1 MPLNGSLKVSL
12 PDRFSIDYYI
22 VFLSIMTQDVRQWLD
37 EIKRLQ
43 QQLATVQRDR
53 DTALESAQQWRQ
65 LYNTE
70 AQQRREETQRYQ
82 ATLADLEAE
91 IQQLQQKLSIPQN
104 EILTKVAIQREL
116 DQLQDVEVL
125 KAKLKT
131 AMLER
136 DRARETI
143 RQLNES
149 LEQEK
154 ATHQETRN
162 SLTTALGDTVDLL
175 TKAQGRSPFQGDS
188 ANNRSDSQ
196 QLLTTQQALPQLPSI
211 EQQDTEN

>member
-1 MPLNGSLKVSL
+1 
-12 PDRFSIDYYI
+12 
-22 VFLSIMTQDVRQWLD
+22 MTQDVRQWLD

-53 DTALESAQQWRQ
+53 DAAFESAQQWRH

-70 AQQRREETQRYQ
+70 AQQRREQTQRYQ
-82 ATLADLEAE
+82 ETVAALETE
-91 IQQLQQKLSIPQN
+91 IEQLQQKLSIPQN
-104 EILTKVAIQREL
+104 EILSKVAIQREL
-116 DQLQDVEVL
+116 DELEDVEQL
-125 KAKLKT
+125 KAKLKI

-154 ATHQETRN
+154 ASHQETRN

-175 TKAQGRSPFQGDS
+175 TKAQGRSPFITDS
-188 ANNRSDSQ
+188 TALETPSE
-196 QLLTTQQALPQLPSI
+196 QLLKPQQALPRLPPI
-211 EQQDTEN
+211 EHPDPEN

>member
-1 MPLNGSLKVSL
+1 
-12 PDRFSIDYYI
+12 
-22 VFLSIMTQDVRQWLD
+22 MTQNVRQWLD

-53 DTALESAQQWRQ
+53 DTALDSAQQWRK

-82 ATLADLEAE
+82 STLADLEAE
-91 IQQLQQKLSIPQN
+91 IEQLQQKLSIPQN

-116 DQLQDVEVL
+116 DQLQDAEEL
-125 KAKLKT
+125 KARLKT
-131 AMLER
+131 VMLER

-149 LEQEK
+149 LEQEQ
-154 ATHQETRN
+154 ANHQETRN

-175 TKAQGRSPFQGDS
+175 TKAQGRSPFKTDS
-188 ANNRSDSQ
+188 ATSTSHSEHLLNPQ
-196 QLLTTQQALPQLPSI
+196 QPLPKLPPI
-211 EQQDTEN
+211 EQIETEN

>member
-1 MPLNGSLKVSL
+1 
-12 PDRFSIDYYI
+12 
-22 VFLSIMTQDVRQWLD
+22 MTQDIRQWLD

-53 DTALESAQQWRQ
+53 DTALDSAQQWRK

-82 ATLADLEAE
+82 STLADLEAE
-91 IQQLQQKLSIPQN
+91 IEQLQQKLSIPQN
-104 EILTKVAIQREL
+104 EILAKVAIQREL
-116 DQLQDVEVL
+116 DQLQDTEE
-125 KAKLKT
+125 LKT
-131 AMLER
+131 RLKTVMLER

-149 LEQEK
+149 LEHEK
-154 ATHQETRN
+154 ASHQETRN

-175 TKAQGRSPFQGDS
+175 TKAQGRSPFTNQS
-188 ANNRSDSQ
+188 ASQ
-196 QLLTTQQALPQLPSI
+196 SEQLLNPQQALPKLPPI
-211 EQQDTEN
+211 EQQQREN

>member
-1 MPLNGSLKVSL
+1 
-12 PDRFSIDYYI
+12 
-22 VFLSIMTQDVRQWLD
+22 MTQNVRQWLD

-53 DTALESAQQWRQ
+53 DTALDSAQQWRK

-82 ATLADLEAE
+82 STLADLEAE
-91 IQQLQQKLSIPQN
+91 IEQLQQKLSIPQN

-116 DQLQDVEVL
+116 DQLQDPEE
-125 KAKLKT
+125 LKT
-131 AMLER
+131 RLKTVMLER

-175 TKAQGRSPFQGDS
+175 TKAQGRSRSVDLSVSPFKTDS
-188 ANNRSDSQ
+188 ATSTSHSEYLLNPQ
-196 QLLTTQQALPQLPSI
+196 QPLPKLPPI
-211 EQQDTEN
+211 EQQEKEN

>member
-1 MPLNGSLKVSL
+1 
-12 PDRFSIDYYI
+12 
-22 VFLSIMTQDVRQWLD
+22 MTQDVRQWLD

-53 DTALESAQQWRQ
+53 DAAFESAQQWRQ

-82 ATLADLEAE
+82 ETVAALQAE
-91 IQQLQQKLSIPQN
+91 IEQLQQKLSIPQN
-104 EILTKVAIQREL
+104 EILARVAIQQEL
-116 DQLQDVEVL
+116 DQLQDADEL
-125 KAKLKT
+125 KAKLKQT
-131 AMLER
+131 MLER

-149 LEQEK
+149 LEEEK
-154 ATHQETRN
+154 ASHQETRN

-175 TKAQGRSPFQGDS
+175 TKAQGRAPFTTPS
-188 ANNRSDSQ
+188 ANPETRSQ
-196 QLLTTQQALPQLPSI
+196 QLLKAQQSLLKLPPI
-211 EQQDTEN
+211 EQQDTEA